1 MSVCLL
7 LTSWYLYWSLT
18 GYGHLF
24 NFKPFNFTPFI
35 LSYLTCVL
43 YILLCSCWAS
53 AYCSDMILGRFIWFN
68 LPTSIYTIFDI
79 SDSKILVLTHNMQ
92 GLSYLSLT
100 RSISWLLM
108 PWLLASP
115 GHQHPSYWLRRI
127 GESLSYR
134 RNDFNNL
141 CHVILEEWWEL

>member
-1 MSVCLL
+1 MIYQYECLL
-7 LTSWYLYWSLT
+7 IANKLIFVMVFDWI
-18 GYGHLF
+18 

-35 LSYLTCVL
+35 LSYLTGVL

-79 SDSKILVLTHNMQ
+79 SDSKILVLTHNMR

-100 RSISWLLM
+100 SSISLLLM
-108 PWLLASP
+108 PWLLVSA
-115 GHQHPSYWLRRI
+115 GHQHPSYWLSRI
-127 GESLSYR
+127 GKSLSYR
-134 RNDFNNL
+134 RNDFNNP
-141 CHVILEEWWEL
+141 CHVILEEW